1 MKIITDYFDIINLY
15 KCEEDEIYTNHPEY
29 IDEIVKYLHP
39 NKIYYINPYE
49 FQNISSS
56 LNSNLNLNLDKI
68 ISKYPNIEFVNILTE
83 EINIFDNNNNFQFD
97 DLYLLLCNDKYYI
110 NANNLYSIIYD
121 CNEIKL
127 KGNIHTLIID
137 NNSTD
142 DINLKLSGKIDKIK
156 INKCSGT
163 INLNINNLSSNN
175 NKFKIIFKKNNN
187 LLNQK
192 PIINIHLDYPNT
204 IQKIK
209 SNIEYNFYIPCNNIR
224 HMKYIENVNFVDQ
237 SDILISDKM
246 KYIRLNSISR
256 IKLFVNEYE
265 ERYVIN
271 QPDLFNY
278 LMNSIK
284 NKNENK
290 NIKEIL
296 YEYDKLKNNRKFDNV
311 IYYQIEKDRNDLHNL
326 IEEDKII
333 NYEQYL
339 DYENIKFNNCTIYSK
354 INIGMNCK
362 NLILNNCKVYSKIN
376 LKNISTSFKIN
387 DCENMMN
394 DDIIYLCI

>member
-1 MKIITDYFDIINLY
+1 MQIITDYFDIINLN
-15 KCEEDEIYTNHPEY
+15 KCEENEIYINHPEY

-56 LNSNLNLNLDKI
+56 LNSNSNLNLDKI
-68 ISKYPNIEFVNILTE
+68 ISKYPNIEFVNILTK
-83 EINIFDNNNNFQFD
+83 EINIFDDNNNFQFD

-156 INKCSGT
+156 INKYSGT

-175 NKFKIIFKKNNN
+175 NKFKIIFDKNKNNN
-187 LLNQK
+187 LINQK
-192 PIINIHLDYPNT
+192 PIINIHLDYPNS

-209 SNIEYNFYIPCNNIR
+209 SNIEYNFYNPHNDIR
-224 HMKYIENVNFVDQ
+224 HMKYIENVNFIDQ

-246 KYIRLNSISR
+246 KHIQLNSISR
-256 IKLFVNEYE
+256 IKLFINEYE

-271 QPDLFNY
+271 QPNLFNY
-278 LMNSIK
+278 LMNSI
-284 NKNENK
+284 KNENK

-296 YEYDKLKNNRKFDNV
+296 YEYNKLKIDRNRKFDNI
-311 IYYQIEKDRNDLHNL
+311 IYYQIEKDGNLNL

-333 NYEQYL
+333 NHEQYL
-339 DYENIKFNNCTIYSK
+339 DYENIKFNNCIIYSK
-354 INIGMNCK
+354 IIIGVNCK

-376 LKNISTSFKIN
+376 LKNISTSFKII